1 MFLRCSASIGVSPF
15 SISNIVLQLISECLF
30 VLSAISI
37 IKASSLYV
45 SGDSLKLLPTICTNK
60 LFDFVGLA
68 NIKESILGM
77 SNPVVHIPTFVI
89 TFISP
94 FLNLLNTFSL
104 SFLSRVES
112 IDMAF
117 IPLFL
122 NSLAK
127 SFECSIDVANTI
139 VCFLSVHFSL

>member
-1 MFLRCSASIGVSPF
+1 
-15 SISNIVLQLISECLF
+15 
-30 VLSAISI
+30 
-37 IKASSLYV
+37 
-45 SGDSLKLLPTICTNK
+45 
-60 LFDFVGLA
+60 
-68 NIKESILGM
+68 M